1 MEKMGQGPVMG
12 DYTAHY
18 YMQVACKLVQ
28 HFVLVVCK
36 GQMFEVVNCREVLL
50 HTFALNQSSVVVD
63 QMTHMFVVVVYVA
76 DEVVEL
82 VYMVALCNIL

>member
-1 MEKMGQGPVMG
+1 
-12 DYTAHY
+12 
-18 YMQVACKLVQ
+18 
-28 HFVLVVCK
+28 
-36 GQMFEVVNCREVLL
+36 L